1 MENNS
6 TKHKTMKKLLSV
18 FAAMFL
24 LLGAV
29 PSASAQY
36 VNVGSGD
43 EDINSFIPINNY
55 YNHSISQTIYL
66 ASEMGGSTNIHSIS
80 YQHFA
85 DAGTDSCYRDVKV
98 YLAHTSKTSFSNDND
113 WVTSAGTLVYEG
125 PLFTP
130 NTTFDE
136 WVTILF
142 DQSFAYNG
150 TSNLIVTIIDDGVSD
165 YASDHYYESTECSS
179 HLSMYAYNDQTA
191 YSTSAFGSI
200 ASISD
205 YYGYSYYRPNTR
217 FFTSSSSSMQFIEIG
232 TQSNNTTSFLPTYCF
247 YQNTVSQQIYLN
259 NEVGGDGTAL
269 YGIQFYHLSTSSSNE
284 INRHIRLYADWNA
297 QSEFTSSTDWGDVWS
312 SSLVFEGTI
321 VLPGGGSEG
330 WYTIWFDQPYV
341 SQSGNNLVI
350 AMDAD
355 DDNYSSGHSFRCHG
369 TDNDMAIF
377 KYSDEQ
383 TYDASEM
390 YNSGIEGATTPLRN
404 SVRFI
409 TATSQASEPLY
420 VTLTAP
426 TTGQANEAL
435 SVQADYPSDVTDF
448 EWSADDYGITNY
460 LPDVAHCRW
469 KVPGTY
475 TVRLTV
481 SRNGE
486 TASDSVMITIN
497 PYEPQVTVASN
508 AKWYGF
514 VFTPYQM
521 NLNHHFFKFNMHHPE
536 QAQSISD
543 SLGYILS
550 AEYVDGTVY
559 FFNRDDNKIYKT
571 AFPSTNP
578 VIRSFE
584 EVSSVSGDFTIREMS
599 YNYVDN
605 TLYAIAGNNLVSI
618 DLATGVLTTIGSLE
632 EEIVAFAINS
642 QGHAYGISDYDGI
655 LYRVNLD
662 DATLTRV
669 GSTRKEPTLVQSMA
683 FDRNTGE
690 LFWAYYNPYIYGFEG
705 FCKVNTTTGQADYVG
720 FLSNALVEVTALF
733 MNPDAAVIQAAGNV
747 NVDVYP
753 NPTAD
758 KVVVD
763 AADLMYVVVLDLNGR
778 AVMTSYEST
787 VDLSNQPAGIYM
799 LRIVTTD
806 GTAIRKV
813 VKK

>member
-1 MENNS
+1 
-6 TKHKTMKKLLSV
+6 MKKLLLIL
-18 FAAMFL
+18 AATFL
-24 LLGAV
+24 LLEAV

-43 EDINSFIPINNY
+43 DNNSAIPLNNY
-55 YNHSISQTIYL
+55 YNHSISQSIYL

-85 DAGTDSCYRDVKV
+85 DASTDSCYRDVKV
-98 YLAHTSKTSFSNDND
+98 YLAHTSKTSFSDDND
-113 WVTSAGTLVYEG
+113 WVTSVGTLVYDG
-125 PLFTP
+125 PLFIP
-130 NTTFDE
+130 NTSFDE

-150 TSNLIVTIIDDGVSD
+150 TSNLVVTIIDDAVSD
-165 YASDHYYESTECSS
+165 YANHHQYESTEYSS
-179 HLSMYAYNDQTA
+179 HLSMYAYNDETA
-191 YSTSAFGSI
+191 YSTSTFGSI

-247 YQNTVSQQIYLN
+247 YQNTVSQQIYMN

-284 INRHIRLYADWNA
+284 INRHIRLYADWNP

-350 AMDAD
+350 AIDAD

-383 TYDASEM
+383 TYDATEM
-390 YNSGIEGATTPLRN
+390 YDSGIEGATTPLRS

-426 TTGQANEAL
+426 TTGQANEYVQ
-435 SVQADYPSDVTDF
+435 VQADYPDDVTGY
-448 EWSADDYGITNY
+448 EWYTEDHSSWNNTSATGAE
-460 LPDVAHCRW
+460 VKW
-469 KVPGTY
+469 KVGGTY
-475 TVRLTV
+475 KVRITVYRG
-481 SRNGE
+481 SE
-486 TASDSVMITIN
+486 TAADSAMITIS
-497 PYEPQVTVASN
+497 PFEPQTTVESN
-508 AKWYGF
+508 AQWYGF
-514 VFTPYQM
+514 IAYTENK
-521 NLNHHFFKFNMHHPE
+521 NLNHHFYKFDMHHPE

-543 SLGYILS
+543 SLENIFGV
-550 AEYVDGTVY
+550 EYVDGIVY
-559 FFNRDDNKIYKT
+559 LFNNSDHKIYKT
-571 AFPSTNP
+571 SFSSTNP
-578 VIRSFE
+578 VISSLE
-584 EVSSVSGDFTIREMS
+584 EVSSISDEVNIKEMS

-605 TLYAIAGNNLVSI
+605 TLYAIASRNLASI
-618 DLATGVLTTIGSLE
+618 ELATGSLTIIGALE
-632 EEIVAFAINS
+632 KELQGFAINS
-642 QGHAYGISDYDGI
+642 QGKAYGISLNDGI
-655 LYRVNLD
+655 LYSVNLA
-662 DATLTRV
+662 DATLTQV
-669 GSTRKEPTLVQSMA
+669 GSTGKGCEYVQSMA
-683 FDRNTGE
+683 FDRNNGE
-690 LFWAYYNPYIYGFEG
+690 LFWAQYSTNSENGL
-705 FCKVNTTTGQADYVG
+705 CKVNTTTGQADIIG
-720 FLSNALVEVTALF
+720 FMDNGAIEMTGLFMVPGVQSIQTANNVEV
-733 MNPDAAVIQAAGNV
+733 DI
-747 NVDVYP
+747 YP
-753 NPTAD
+753 NPTSD
-758 KVVVD
+758 KVIVD

-778 AVMTSYEST
+778 AVMTSYQSI
-787 VDLSNQPAGIYM
+787 VDLSDQPTGIYM
-799 LRIVTTD
+799 LRIVTSD
-806 GTAIRKV
+806 GTVLRKV

>member
-6 TKHKTMKKLLSV
+6 TKHKTMKKLLSAL
-18 FAAMFL
+18 AAMFL

-85 DAGTDSCYRDVKV
+85 DAGTDSCYREVKV

-113 WVTSAGTLVYEG
+113 WVTSPGTLVYEG

-205 YYGYSYYRPNTR
+205 YYGCSYYRPNTR

-247 YQNTVSQQIYLN
+247 YQNTVSQQIYMN

-284 INRHIRLYADWNA
+284 VNRHIRLYADWNT

-426 TTGQANEAL
+426 TTGQANEYI
-435 SVQADYPSDVTDF
+435 QFNADYPDDVTGC
-448 EWSADDYGITNY
+448 EWYAEDHSGWISSATAPKGK
-460 LPDVAHCRW
+460 W
-469 KVPGTY
+469 KLGGTY
-475 TVRLTV
+475 KVRITI

-486 TASDSVMITIN
+486 EAADSAMITIN
-497 PYEPQVTVASN
+497 PFVPQATVASN
-508 AKWYGF
+508 AQWYGNVLYSENDMMDHF
-514 VFTPYQM
+514 V
-521 NLNHHFFKFNMHHPE
+521 KFNMHHPE

-543 SLGYILS
+543 EFGDIYA
-550 AEYVDGTVY
+550 AEYVDGQLY
-559 FFNRDDNKIYKT
+559 FFDKNDYKIYKT
-571 AFPSTNP
+571 AFSPTNP
-578 VIRSFE
+578 QIISYDEVGSTSDVVIK
-584 EVSSVSGDFTIREMS
+584 EMS

-605 TLYAIAGNNLVSI
+605 KMYGIVSDGLLSI
-618 DLATGVLTTIGSLE
+618 DLATGALTTIGTLE
-632 EEIVAFAINS
+632 KDIQAFAINN
-642 QGHAYGISDYDGI
+642 QGEAYGISINDGI
-655 LYRVNLD
+655 LNRVNLA
-662 DATLTRV
+662 DATFTQV
-669 GSTRKEPTLVQSMA
+669 GNTGKHPSYVQSMA
-683 FDRNTGE
+683 FDRNNGE
-690 LFWAYYNPYIYGFEG
+690 LFWAYLETMTENG
-705 FCKVNTTTGQADYVG
+705 FCKVNTTTGLADHIG
-720 FLSNALVEVTALF
+720 FMSNGTIEMTGLF
-733 MNPDAAVIQAAGNV
+733 MVPGAQSIQAAGNV

-753 NPTAD
+753 NPTTD

-787 VDLSNQPAGIYM
+787 VDLVNQPAGIYM

-806 GTAIRKV
+806 GTALRKV